1 MYYIGSGYTTIYNI
15 ILHSNKF
22 KEIICLS
29 AYIAE
34 IKVSIKVNKNLK
46 FVLYVN
52 LLEYRCANDHKAKC
66 TAISCLILNIFRV

>member
-1 MYYIGSGYTTIYNI
+1 MYYIESGYTTIYNI

-34 IKVSIKVNKNLK
+34 IRSKHKNQQKSETCSLCE
-46 FVLYVN
+46 F
-52 LLEYRCANDHKAKC
+52 
-66 TAISCLILNIFRV
+66 IRV